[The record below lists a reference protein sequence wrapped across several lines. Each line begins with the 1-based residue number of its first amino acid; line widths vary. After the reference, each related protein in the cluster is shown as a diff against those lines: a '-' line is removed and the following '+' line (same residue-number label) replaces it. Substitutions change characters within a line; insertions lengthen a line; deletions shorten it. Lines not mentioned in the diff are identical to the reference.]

1 MKIGQLIQTLE
12 GLQDREGDVEFV
24 FDWGADCVPLLK
36 TEISLNYDEHC
47 EIHILAFD
55 SYMPPGD

>member
-12 GLQDREGDVEFV
+12 TLKEKEGDVEFV

-36 TEISLNYDEHC
+36 KEISLNYDEYC
-47 EIHILAFD
+47 EIHILAFA
-55 SYMPPGD
+55 SYMPQGD